1 MRFERDGIQREIA
14 DAAREFLSTAW
25 SFERLRA
32 VQEGGFPG
40 DVWQQLDE
48 LGWFEL
54 LVPEENGG
62 LGLGAIEAAAVFEEA
77 GRSLLPGPLFDNV
90 VVAAICGAG
99 TDWGRV
105 AFAIND
111 PGSETA
117 FTAGRLN
124 GMKTLVESADV
135 VDTVLAVVVH
145 GSARAI
151 VAVPSDAVSVRPMG
165 SGDAANRP
173 FEVFVDGAPAD
184 ILAAG
189 RDAEDVLDRVFTW
202 GHVMTTA
209 RALGVIDRILE
220 LSVDYAKQR
229 EQFGKPIGSFQAVQ
243 HRLADMAVLAVSSRS
258 VSSVAQWALATDA
271 PDTAHQAHVAKAY
284 VSRAVRRVAE
294 SGIQVHGG
302 VGFTDE
308 HDLHLLV
315 KHALTLEGA
324 WGDAGRH
331 EDALADRLLQG
342 IGIEVTEPAGR
353 A

>member
-25 SFERLRA
+25 SFERLRG

-40 DVWQQLDE
+40 DVWRQLDE
-48 LGWFEL
+48 LGWFQL
-54 LVPEENGG
+54 LVAAEDGG
-62 LGLGAIEAAAVFEEA
+62 LGVGAIEAAAVFEEA
-77 GRSLLPGPLFDNV
+77 GRHVLPGPLFDNV

-99 TDWGRV
+99 TERGRV
-105 AFAIND
+105 AFAIYD
-111 PGSETA
+111 AGGETA
-117 FTAGRLN
+117 FTAGRLT
-124 GMKTLVESADV
+124 GTKTLVESADA
-135 VDTVLAVVVH
+135 VDTVLAVAVH
-145 GSARAI
+145 GGERAI
-151 VAVPSDAVSVRPMG
+151 VAVPSDAISVRPMG
-165 SGDAANRP
+165 SGDDAHRP
-173 FEVFVDGAPAD
+173 FEVFFDGAPAD

-189 RDAEDVLDRVFTW
+189 GEAEDVLDRVFSW

-258 VSSVAQWALATDA
+258 VSSVAQWALTTDA
-271 PDTAHQAHVAKAY
+271 PDSAHQAHVAKAY

-324 WGDAGRH
+324 WGDGGRH
-331 EDALADRLLQG
+331 EDALADRLFQG
-342 IGIEVTEPAGR
+342 SGVELAEPPAR